1 MNIAFSRRKQRIYR
15 IPEEQS
21 PGTVV
26 ANITAKDP
34 DDEDSPSRLFYSIQ
48 SSDTYFSINPC
59 KTNKNVPSDSPKKES
74 GHTEEDVFARVLTF
88 FSVCPYKKRNAQHVF
103 MAKFFHHLNKI
114 K

>member
-1 MNIAFSRRKQRIYR
+1 M

-48 SSDTYFSINPC
+48 SSDPYFSINPC
-59 KTNKNVPSDSPKKES
+59 KTNKNISSNTPPTTQQTMILHEFLGRFLGSNS
-74 GHTEEDVFARVLTF
+74 
-88 FSVCPYKKRNAQHVF
+88 SVS
-103 MAKFFHHLNKI
+103 
-114 K
+114 

>member
-1 MNIAFSRRKQRIYR
+1 MCALLNFVLSSRQQRIYR

-48 SSDTYFSINPC
+48 SSDKYFSINPC
-59 KTNKNVPSDSPKKES
+59 KKDKQKCAFGHTRKES
-74 GHTEEDVFARVLTF
+74 GYFGKNVFALVL
-88 FSVCPYKKRNAQHVF
+88 N
-103 MAKFFHHLNKI
+103 
-114 K
+114 